1 MGKRKSSVL
10 AMIQALLNREDKKR
24 QPVIV
29 HFNPWLV
36 GDKDALLRQFLAS
49 IAKAVKLSDHSKDGR
64 KVAKELKAYSKVL
77 MS

>member
-1 MGKRKSSVL
+1 MV
-10 AMIQALLNREDKKR
+10 QALLNREDKKR

-49 IAKAVKLSDHSKDGR
+49 IAKAVN
-64 KVAKELKAYSKVL
+64 
-77 MS
+77 